1 MTNALEIYVLN
12 VGQADTAVIKTPN
25 NKLIVIDAVKPR
37 KLKSLLQALQPAGPE
52 ITHLILTHPHFDHYS
67 GVSSLL
73 NTFPVRRVTLAP
85 FWYLPGTPGYHQIIN
100 RIQES
105 FIPLNFLSGYDRYY
119 PDGGMYPVYENQP
132 YVELLGPPNNILEEL
147 HENNILNPNHLCI
160 IARVTYGAFSMVLA
174 ADAQM
179 ENWAY
184 YDREGML
191 DQRCAV
197 LKAAHHGSRN
207 GIQWERLARLSPNLV
222 IVSSDP
228 EKGHHLPDV
237 IGSVI
242 FLEYDRE
249 VGKNV
254 VLTRDTGTIK
264 ITIDNPSSGRYKATA
279 YGEGID
285 EDVFTQPELALSS
298 SNWAH
303 ITAGKL

>member
-1 MTNALEIYVLN
+1 MPNALEIYILN
-12 VGQADTAVIKTPN
+12 VGQADTAVIRTPN
-25 NKLIVIDAVKPR
+25 DKLIVIDAVRPR
-37 KLKSLLQALQPAGPE
+37 KIKALLQTLQPAGPE

-67 GVSSLL
+67 GVSNLL
-73 NTFPVRRVTLAP
+73 RTFPVRRVTLAP

-100 RIQES
+100 RIQEAE
-105 FIPLNFLSGYDRYY
+105 IPLNFLSGYDRYY
-119 PDGGMYPVYENQP
+119 PDGGTYPIYENQP

-147 HENNILNPNHLCI
+147 YENNVLTPNHLCI
-160 IARVTYGAFSMVLA
+160 ITRVTYGAFNMVLA

-191 DQRCAV
+191 DQRCDV

-207 GIQWERLARLSPNLV
+207 GIQWERLARLSPSLV

-249 VGKNV
+249 AGKRV
-254 VLTRDTGTIK
+254 TLTRDTGTIK
-264 ITIDNPSSGRYKATA
+264 ITVTSPGNGRYKATA
-279 YGEGID
+279 YGDTVD
-285 EDVFTQPELALSS
+285 EDVFVKPEVPLAA
-298 SNWAH
+298 SNWAD
-303 ITAGKL
+303 ITAHKL